1 MNMNAVGVIVEYNP
15 FHNGHAFHIEE
26 ARKTAEADVVIAVM
40 SGNFLQ
46 RGEPALVSKWK
57 RTEMALKA
65 GVDIVFELPYVF
77 ATQQANTFASGA
89 VSILEAAGCS
99 SLCFGSESGSMD
111 SFYKT
116 ESFLKKHNE
125 TYQLQVKYFLEKGN
139 SYPKATSL
147 AFHTLSPDNE
157 LIDLSKPNNILGY
170 QYIKAANA
178 MNASIKIFTVAR
190 KNANYHDPHFASETI
205 ASATSIRKALFS
217 EDGQLEAIR
226 QYMPETSYKGL
237 MEYKNQYGLFHDW
250 ELYWPY
256 LKFRLIHSTPEQ
268 IKTIYEVEEGLENR
282 ILSSALE
289 SDSFQQ
295 FMEKLKT
302 KRYTWTRLQRTCVHI
317 LTNTTK
323 SEMLMKEEKASY
335 LRLLGMTTAG
345 KDYLNK
351 HKNDLSLPLISRASS
366 TKNSQL
372 LLDIKASRVYAM
384 GASECSQKKLLE
396 MEFKQPPIIL
406 EK

>member
-1 MNMNAVGVIVEYNP
+1 MNAVGVIVEYNP

-26 ARKTAEADVVIAVM
+26 ARKYANADVVIAVM

-46 RGEPALVSKWK
+46 RGEPAIVSKWK
-57 RTEMALKA
+57 RTEMALEA

-89 VSILEAAGCS
+89 VSILDAAGCY
-99 SLCFGSESGSMD
+99 SLCFGSESGSID

-116 ESFLKKHNE
+116 EAFLNQHND
-125 TYQLQVKYFLEKGN
+125 TYQQQVKYFLEKGN

-147 AFHTLSPDNE
+147 AYHTLAPADD

-170 QYIKAANA
+170 QYIKAAHA
-178 MNASIKIFTVAR
+178 LNASVKIFTVTR

-205 ASATSIRKALFS
+205 ASATSIRNALFT
-217 EDGQLEAIR
+217 EDGTLESVR
-226 QYMPETSYKGL
+226 QYVPETTYKGL
-237 MEYKNQYGLFHDW
+237 LEYKEQYGLFHDW
-250 ELYWPY
+250 ELYWPF
-256 LKFRLIHSTPEQ
+256 LKFRLIHMTPEQ
-268 IKTIYEVEEGLENR
+268 LKTIYEVEEGLENR

-289 SDSFQQ
+289 SENFQQ

-323 SEMLMKEEKASY
+323 QEMFMTENKATY
-335 LRLLGMTTAG
+335 LRLLGMTTTG
-345 KDYLNK
+345 REYLNK
-351 HKNDLSLPLISRASS
+351 YKTDFSLPMISKVSAA
-366 TKNSQL
+366 KNSQL
-372 LLDIKASRVYAM
+372 LLDIKASRIYAM
-384 GASECSQKKLLE
+384 GASGYRQKKLLE
-396 MEFKQPPIIL
+396 TEFKQPPIIVA
-406 EK
+406 K

>member
-1 MNMNAVGVIVEYNP
+1 MNAVGVIVEYNP

-26 ARKTAEADVVIAVM
+26 ARKTANADVVIAVM

-89 VSILEAAGCS
+89 VSILEAAGCH
-99 SLCFGSESGSMD
+99 SLCFGSESGSIN

-116 ESFLKKHNE
+116 ITFLQAHNE
-125 TYQLQVKYFLEKGN
+125 LYQQKIKYFIEKGN

-147 AFHTLSPDNE
+147 AYQTLSPDHD

-178 MNASIKIFTVAR
+178 MHAPLKIFTVTR
-190 KNANYHDPHFASETI
+190 KNANYHDPHFASDTI

-217 EDGQLEAIR
+217 KDGHPESVR
-226 QYMPETSYKGL
+226 QYVPDSTYNGL
-237 MEYKNQYGLFHDW
+237 LEYKEQYGLFHDW

-256 LKFRLIHSTPEQ
+256 LKFRLIQMNPEQ
-268 IKTIYEVEEGLENR
+268 LKNIYEVEEGLEYR
-282 ILSSALE
+282 ILSSVLQSE
-289 SDSFQQ
+289 SFQQ

-323 SEMLMKEEKASY
+323 EEMFMKEDKASY
-335 LRLLGMTTAG
+335 LRLLGMTTTG
-345 KDYLNK
+345 REYLNK
-351 HKNDLSLPLISRASS
+351 YKTDFSLPLISKASA
-366 TKNSQL
+366 TKHSQL
-372 LLDIKASRVYAM
+372 LLDIKASRIYAM
-384 GASECSQKKLLE
+384 AAPKSNQKKLLE
-396 MEFKQPPIIL
+396 SEFKQPPIIVA
-406 EK
+406 K